1 MFCTGFLAGAVFSL
15 RFSTHLGV
23 FPSPFLPP
31 CLSLSTRRASG
42 WCCRTPRGGA
52 GGGGVKIKRR
62 VPPSDVEAGEGC
74 LDVAGTGGC
83 ASSVYSFGVQL
94 LLHFPYMAS
103 PNHDIQ
109 HSLSSSGA
117 SMAPGCNRHA
127 NLLCHSKLTLCHA
140 LYPPIKACYYL
151 STPIDHIFKYVAC
164 RPEKIRRM

>member
-1 MFCTGFLAGAVFSL
+1 MD
-15 RFSTHLGV
+15 
-23 FPSPFLPP
+23 LPP
-31 CLSLSTRRASG
+31 GSTPDFFCCVLYWVFGRGRFFPEVFHPFGWFPLTFFASLPFPFH
-42 WCCRTPRGGA
+42 TPGEWVVLPDAEVRS

-140 LYPPIKACYYL
+140 LYPPIKAC
-151 STPIDHIFKYVAC
+151 
-164 RPEKIRRM
+164 